1 MVGVLVQQLNVRNAT
16 ELYAY
21 TWFMVN
27 FVVHILAQ
35 LKKSHLGSFNL
46 QSELGTSVAKM
57 KQISQERESVTS

>member
-35 LKKSHLGSFNL
+35 LKKKPLGQF
-46 QSELGTSVAKM
+46 
-57 KQISQERESVTS
+57 